1 MSSEEKKAR
10 NWVLYLNTSVLVLL
24 LATMLSIIFLG
35 SIVQHFTREWRTRS
49 DNAIEQ
55 RKQMIKHDS
64 LQDVHIENVLENQ
77 IESHKLYHII
87 IIQNDSLIK
96 LQNKYHEHK
105 SVN

>member
-35 SIVQHFTREWRTRS
+35 SIVQHFTREWRGRS

-64 LQDVHIENVLENQ
+64 LQDIHIENVLKNQ
-77 IESHKLYHII
+77 IESHELYHII
-87 IIQNDSLIK
+87 IKQNDSLIK
-96 LQNKYHEHK
+96 ILNKR
-105 SVN
+105 